1 MDSGRQSIRFS
12 LTYNSGGILSGPL
25 DRLLLSFSMA
35 FKTLAGLNETS
46 QRGSK
51 FTLASEQVG
60 NIPLSTVPTPSSRPS
75 VAKIYHRQSSIEKQ
89 SEEDVVKD
97 SILLFNVSQSVTNVL
112 GYYKVPKLK
121 SDHLCSFVFK

>member
-25 DRLLLSFSMA
+25 DRLPLSFSMA

-51 FTLASEQVG
+51 FTLASDQVG
-60 NIPLSTVPTPSSRPS
+60 NIPLSTVPTL
-75 VAKIYHRQSSIEKQ
+75 AK
-89 SEEDVVKD
+89 
-97 SILLFNVSQSVTNVL
+97 LLLSKEAFCKSLKHNCPVGAFNGPML
-112 GYYKVPKLK
+112 DLR
-121 SDHLCSFVFK
+121 FKRLLT